1 MRMCHFWTQNGPLTQ
16 MRNISENLLIYLV
29 PFIHVYLHAKNQSQI
44 SMNEILTIKE
54 YWNLIGHEPFLAIT
68 WETDFSQACSFCKML
83 MNHKNL
89 CLTQIPDKTNDM
101 IFLKSPKTL
110 FLAHFWPFLAISA
123 QWGFYPKNQVLS
135 QTTIY
140 GPLTPC

>member
-1 MRMCHFWTQNGPLTQ
+1 MRMCHFWTQNGLLTQ

-29 PFIHVYLHAKNQSQI
+29 HFIHVYLHAKNQSQI

-54 YWNLIGHEPFLAIT
+54 YWNLISQEPFLATT

-83 MNHKNL
+83 MNHKSL
-89 CLTQIPDKTNDM
+89 RLTQIPDKTNDM

-110 FLAHFWPFLAISA
+110 FLAYFWPFLAISA
-123 QWGFYPKNQVLS
+123 QWGFYSKNQVLS
-135 QTTIY
+135 QKTIY
-140 GPLTPC
+140 GPLTQC